1 MRNNT
6 TISDIHTE
14 QKERLAKFCSTVP
27 FTGKLQDKLDK
38 YSDKYGNSK
47 NKIIRHLMLFCIKA
61 LFKSGYSGRSIFK
74 DNICHLLLVPGGGI
88 GDHFHFLKYCYCL
101 KQKFKNTISIDILLR
116 KEDVFL
122 KDTLYSAID
131 FIDDVFT
138 YTAPHHDVEISVV
151 RFQKTEFIDIDRIF
165 SLNNSELIIY
175 LDKITDFELKHREL
189 FKSDYLG
196 RCYTLIFGKKRENQ
210 PDVQGLLNM
219 ESVTDFSVK
228 VKCAD
233 RSKVLDKFGL
243 QKNNFIVLQTGSGF
257 HFQKVKDET
266 RQWPVEYYAQ
276 LAKLLKEKFPGKRI
290 VQCGV
295 KEQNRIENT
304 DLCLLG
310 KTSFDELLVLLS
322 EAYLLI
328 SQEGGYPITRHYIS
342 RKPSCVLFGPTD
354 INFFGFDENINLSS
368 ETCPGCEWINKHWYK
383 KCLLTGETAK
393 CMQKLTPEMV
403 AKEIERQGISNE

>member
-6 TISDIHTE
+6 TISEIHTE

-27 FTGKLQDKLDK
+27 FTEKLQDKLDK

-116 KEDVFL
+116 KDDVFL

-243 QKNNFIVLQTGSGF
+243 QKNNFIVLQTGSGL

-276 LAKLLKEKFPGKRI
+276 LVKLLKEKFPGKRI

-354 INFFGFDENINLSS
+354 ERFFGFEENVNLHARTCPVCCEWLTNDWMKHCVKTGGEAECMRNITVDSVMENIR
-368 ETCPGCEWINKHWYK
+368 KV
-383 KCLLTGETAK
+383 LL
-393 CMQKLTPEMV
+393 
-403 AKEIERQGISNE
+403 